1 MNFFDKIKNCKFFF
15 EAICAIDNYAKSN
28 KIIIPTKLQN
38 LQESKSPLLKTSLT
52 SKPVFK

>member
-38 LQESKSPLLKTSLT
+38 L
-52 SKPVFK
+52 